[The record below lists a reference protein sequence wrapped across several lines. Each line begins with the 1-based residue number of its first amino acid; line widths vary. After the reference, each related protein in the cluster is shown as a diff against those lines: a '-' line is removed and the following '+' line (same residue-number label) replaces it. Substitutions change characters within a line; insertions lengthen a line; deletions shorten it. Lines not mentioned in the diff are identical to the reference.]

1 MIILRSWFLLWVGI
15 LCLGFVNLTEALGSV
30 ISIDDVL
37 EISVYR
43 HPELSAT
50 VRVDGKGMV
59 PMPLIHEVKVQG
71 LTVSEASTQIEK
83 LLSAGYLLKPQVN
96 VFIKN
101 FRGQKASIL
110 GQVVKP
116 GVYDINTKTTF
127 LELISMAGGLTP
139 EAGEIAS
146 LKHESSKDAKG
157 ETKETE
163 IELTRLV
170 NQGDTSLNVQIQD
183 GDKIFIPKAGVFFV
197 TGEVRKPDSYKF
209 QEKLTV
215 VKGLAMAGGL
225 TGKAS
230 GGSIRIIRKANGKEK
245 VLTVV
250 TMDTLLLPDDVIV
263 VPESFF

>member
-1 MIILRSWFLLWVGI
+1 MKILRSWFLFWVVVFG
-15 LCLGFVNLTEALGSV
+15 LGLVDLSDAHGSE
-30 ISIDDVL
+30 INIDDVL

-59 PMPLIHEVKVQG
+59 PMPLINEVKVQG
-71 LTVSEASTQIEK
+71 LTVSEASARIEK
-83 LLSAGYLLKPQVN
+83 LLSDGYLLKPQVN
-96 VFIKN
+96 IFIKN

-139 EAGEIAS
+139 EAGETAS
-146 LKHESSKDAKG
+146 LKHEASKDAKG
-157 ETKETE
+157 ETTETE
-163 IELTRLV
+163 IELNSLI

-197 TGEVRKPDSYKF
+197 TGEVKKPDAYKF

-215 VKGLAMAGGL
+215 MKGLAMAGGL
-225 TGKAS
+225 TGKAAVDS
-230 GGSIRIIRKANGKEK
+230 VRIIRKVNGEEK
-245 VLTVV
+245 VISDV
-250 TMDTLLLPDDVIV
+250 TMDSVLLPDDVIV